1 MTDTIAAMR
10 PRSLIVVLAACLGL
24 AIGAAEAPAKG
35 PPTDPRPG
43 SPSEAVY
50 GIPLERARRDAAPGG
65 RSGQASRSEM
75 GVGSSALV
83 PGTRAELELRGAGD
97 PPEGGDRSGIALAIL
112 LVGLAALAVAGG
124 VVGTRAAHA
133 SRPRDQEQA

>member
-1 MTDTIAAMR
+1 MTDTIVAMR
-10 PRSLIVVLAACLGL
+10 PRSLIVVVAALLGL
-24 AIGAAEAPAKG
+24 AIGAGEAPATG

-50 GIPLERARRDAAPGG
+50 GIPLDRARRDAAPGG
-65 RSGQASRSEM
+65 RSGQASRSEL

-83 PGTRAELELRGAGD
+83 PGTQAELVQRGEGAS
-97 PPEGGDRSGIALAIL
+97 PEGGERSGIALAIL
-112 LVGLAALAVAGG
+112 IVGLAALAVTGG
-124 VVGTRAAHA
+124 LVGTRAAHA

>member
-65 RSGQASRSEM
+65 RRGQASRSEM
-75 GVGSSALV
+75 GVGILGA
-83 PGTRAELELRGAGD
+83 RARHPCRVGAARRRRPARG
-97 PPEGGDRSGIALAIL
+97 R
-112 LVGLAALAVAGG
+112 
-124 VVGTRAAHA
+124 
-133 SRPRDQEQA
+133 